1 VITHAPNDLSALD
14 DVRLAAALAT
24 GAGDV
29 LLGLRRRADADRRDG
44 TALDAGASDL
54 RRAGDAAAQSWLAE
68 ALAGARPSDAVLSE
82 EAADDPRRLTAD
94 RVWIIDP
101 LDGTREFG
109 EHTEDGRWRDD
120 FAVHVALWRRDAGPA
135 GLAGLAGG
143 AVALPACDVV
153 YSSGVRIV
161 AAAGAASDV
170 LGGSRPL
177 RIAVSRSRPPEVA
190 TRLAERDDV
199 ELVPMGSVGVKV
211 SRVLDG
217 TVDAYLHAG
226 GQHEWDSAAPVA
238 VALASGFVAT
248 RLDGSALVYNQPT
261 PWSPDLVVCHPALTA
276 HLRDLLT
283 WAGVDHASAE
293 RA

>member
-1 VITHAPNDLSALD
+1 MITHAPNDLSALD

-54 RRAGDAAAQSWLAE
+54 RRAGDAAAQSWLAG
-68 ALAGARPSDAVLSE
+68 ALAGARPDDAVLSE

-109 EHTEDGRWRDD
+109 EHLDDGRWRDD
-120 FAVHVALWRRDAGPA
+120 FAVHVALWRRDAG
-135 GLAGLAGG
+135 LAGG

-153 YSSGVRIV
+153 YSSGLRIV
-161 AAAGAASDV
+161 PAAGAASDV
-170 LGGSRPL
+170 LGGSRAI

-238 VALASGFVAT
+238 VALASGFTAT
-248 RLDGSALVYNQPT
+248 RLDGSPLVYNQPT
-261 PWSPDLVVCHPALTA
+261 PWSPDLVVCPPALAA

-283 WAGVDHASAE
+283 WAGVDHVSAE
-293 RA
+293 PG

>member
-1 VITHAPNDLSALD
+1 VITHAPHDLSALD
-14 DVRLAAALAT
+14 DARLAAALAA

-29 LLGLRRRADADRRDG
+29 LLGLRLQADADRPDG
-44 TALDAGASDL
+44 EPVDAGATEL
-54 RRAGDAAAQSWLAE
+54 RKAGDAAAQAWLAR
-68 ALAGARPSDAVLSE
+68 ALAGARPGDAILSE

-109 EHTEDGRWRDD
+109 EHRDDGRWRDD
-120 FAVHVALWRRDAGPA
+120 FAVHVALWRRDAG
-135 GLAGLAGG
+135 LSDG
-143 AVALPACDVV
+143 AVALPACEVV
-153 YSSGVRIV
+153 FSSGERVVPDADAPRV
-161 AAAGAASDV
+161 VLAG
-170 LGGSRPL
+170 GRPM

-190 TRLAERDDV
+190 ATLALRADV
-199 ELVPMGSVGVKV
+199 ELVPMGSTGVKV

-248 RLDGSALVYNQPT
+248 RLDGSPLVYNQPD
-261 PWSPDLVVCHPALTA
+261 PWSPDLVVCHPGLAA
-276 HLRDLLT
+276 HLRALLAA
-283 WAGVDHASAE
+283 AGVPDVTAR

>member
-1 VITHAPNDLSALD
+1 M
-14 DVRLAAALAT
+14 AA
-24 GAGDV
+24 
-29 LLGLRRRADADRRDG
+29 RRRARR
-44 TALDAGASDL
+44 
-54 RRAGDAAAQSWLAE
+54 
-68 ALAGARPSDAVLSE
+68 
-82 EAADDPRRLTAD
+82 
-94 RVWIIDP
+94 
-101 LDGTREFG
+101 
-109 EHTEDGRWRDD
+109 
-120 FAVHVALWRRDAGPA
+120 
-135 GLAGLAGG
+135 LAGLAGG

-153 YSSGVRIV
+153 YSSGSRIV
-161 AAAGAASDV
+161 PAAGAASDV

-261 PWSPDLVVCHPALTA
+261 PWSPDLVVCHPALAA